1 MSERSDI
8 QARYDEHRIN
18 GRADAW
24 DLAVSELGGEFG
36 HYKLVNG
43 EVETTSLYDTEQAK
57 IKAKQEEYDAWLE
70 SGSTTYTS
78 LGKTFATK
86 EEADAYLNS
95 KAPWL
100 SGTSTTAPL
109 VVQDNSTTSGEV
121 KNVDF
126 DDVKTATQQ
135 AADAANEANNIS
147 KSGKSHSVYDH
158 HAVPIL
164 EQIRDYFSK
173 WVTPKDGSIPGAIQK
188 YAKLDDSLSSEYK
201 SNLDT
206 TGIAD
211 PNFGKAKGASM
222 TKFGYGAFDNTPEG
236 TPELL
241 DKIAMIP
248 QVTLA
253 AIGTAGYQIADDG
266 FTEKAFGDWWEQLKA
281 YTETRWNRS
290 EITDSDSAWQE
301 ASRQTGDTSVADKL
315 AEMNLKA
322 EVTNTKLETL
332 VANTTKTE
340 LEKRSEEAQAYAKAK
355 GEGKGLAVVI
365 KNPEAITAAQGQA
378 GAGESLFGET
388 EGGYAKNAS
397 TAAAFKTNEGSEQ
410 TAMLAEQGMWN
421 DNENTTFSTN
431 TMQTVGAATNNTLQT
446 GFKDLI
452 YNGKLNTAKLAMSF
466 VQQVGNTIIS
476 SMVSGATTAIMS
488 ANGNVLRGGFQAFAK
503 GGVVTKPTLGLV
515 GEGKDNEAI
524 VPLPDGRAIP
534 VAMIGKGAATENN
547 TENNIN
553 VTINVASDGTTTSSA
568 QASEGSNGPDFNKL
582 GGMMTQVIQQE
593 LLNQQ
598 RPGGLLSPY

>member
-1 MSERSDI
+1 LLNSDAYNNKSVTEGNEVSKVPKVAEEEKSWWGKILDWNSKLNSE
-8 QARYDEHRIN
+8 
-18 GRADAW
+18 
-24 DLAVSELGGEFG
+24 
-36 HYKLVNG
+36 
-43 EVETTSLYDTEQAK
+43 
-57 IKAKQEEYDAWLE
+57 AKQ
-70 SGSTTYTS
+70 
-78 LGKTFATK
+78 
-86 EEADAYLNS
+86 
-95 KAPWL
+95 
-100 SGTSTTAPL
+100 
-109 VVQDNSTTSGEV
+109 
-121 KNVDF
+121 
-126 DDVKTATQQ
+126 
-135 AADAANEANNIS
+135 ANDIS

-378 GAGESLFGET
+378 GESLFGET

-466 VQQVGNTIIS
+466 VQQIGNTIIS
-476 SMVSGATTAIMS
+476 SVVSGATTAVMS